1 MFATAAAR
9 PHPEI
14 AVPSD
19 GSITTRRSF
28 IFAAGFGGISLYG
41 VWTAYDAAPS
51 PFDLLRS
58 GHGHGTEAAAAGHGA
73 VAGGPT
79 LEEFRTMTAAFVDRY
94 RIPDGSVRPRASAT
108 FESQRHPPPAP
119 QVQVPSHAHAGHA
132 ASPRPVDAHGA
143 MRHGRASID
152 DVAAVDVF
160 MLAEKWFYEP
170 SHLRLDAGIRYRF
183 RMMASD
189 VAHGASI
196 QLGTGGRMLRLR
208 PGRES
213 MLDAIFTRPGRYLVY
228 CTVYCGV
235 AHDRMQGRID
245 VA

>member
-1 MFATAAAR
+1 M
-9 PHPEI
+9 PP
-14 AVPSD
+14 D
-19 GSITTRRSF
+19 GSLTTRRSF
-28 IFAAGFGGISLYG
+28 IVATGFGGISLYG

-58 GHGHGTEAAAAGHGA
+58 GHGHGTASAAAGHGA
-73 VAGGPT
+73 VAAGPT
-79 LEEFRTMTAAFVDRY
+79 VEEFRTMTAAFVDRY
-94 RIPDGSVRPRASAT
+94 RIADGSVHPRASAT
-108 FESQRHPPPAP
+108 LESQQRPPPAP
-119 QVQVPSHAHAGHA
+119 QVQHSTPAHSGHA
-132 ASPRPVDAHGA
+132 TSPRAVDAHDA
-143 MRHGRASID
+143 MRHGRASSD

-160 MLAEKWFYEP
+160 VLAEKWFYEP
-170 SHLRLDAGIRYRF
+170 SHLRLDAGVRYRF